1 MSKYGIS
8 VKEYVQPRPF
18 SSRGFVSKYLKR
30 KRNAQEKIEKKK
42 KNRGKITLTQKN
54 TNVCEKKKTKR

>member
-1 MSKYGIS
+1 VSKYGIS

-42 KNRGKITLTQKN
+42 KNNDLPSEKMKKIIEENEGKTEI
-54 TNVCEKKKTKR
+54 